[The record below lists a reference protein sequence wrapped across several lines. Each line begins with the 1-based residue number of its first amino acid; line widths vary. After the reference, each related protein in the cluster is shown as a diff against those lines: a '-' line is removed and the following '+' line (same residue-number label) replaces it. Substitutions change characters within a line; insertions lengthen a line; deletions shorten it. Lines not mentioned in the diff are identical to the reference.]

1 MLPKLM
7 LAKLAMLVIIVT
19 DQTRLKLIVRL
30 AISVQPVPSG
40 QLSSL
45 VFQAQKEQL
54 SEPLCLRIVLFVL
67 LLSTVPW
74 ELQLLLR
81 VLQTLLA
88 QIARQFLTPRKIN
101 AMMAPIPLLESAQHV
116 QSAVFV
122 SLELQLRRN
131 AQPVGSKLI
140 LEAKIDLKTV
150 LNVQRENFA
159 QFMEWLQQ
167 MQLMRLLQDQATSL
181 QSAPSLSSN
190 SLVQQEPTMMD
201 RPLLL
206 KLVIASL
213 VLQVMHAL
221 REQVREQMQIK
232 CFNVSQATTATAESR
247 TRGRNHALVVRTIQR
262 DSQHQALLA

>member
-7 LAKLAMLVIIVT
+7 LAKFVMLVIIVT
-19 DQTRLKLIVRL
+19 DQTRPKLIVRL

-101 AMMAPIPLLESAQHV
+101 AMMAPIPLPESAHHV

-122 SLELQLRRN
+122 SLE
-131 AQPVGSKLI
+131 
-140 LEAKIDLKTV
+140 
-150 LNVQRENFA
+150 
-159 QFMEWLQQ
+159 
-167 MQLMRLLQDQATSL
+167 
-181 QSAPSLSSN
+181 
-190 SLVQQEPTMMD
+190 
-201 RPLLL
+201 
-206 KLVIASL
+206 
-213 VLQVMHAL
+213 
-221 REQVREQMQIK
+221 
-232 CFNVSQATTATAESR
+232 
-247 TRGRNHALVVRTIQR
+247 
-262 DSQHQALLA
+262 